1 MKDEDLQEWNI
12 LIVLNY
18 EDGAG
23 SQDEFQV
30 RAQSA
35 RDAVIKAGN
44 RLKQD
49 PRREGWKIKSMW
61 RLDPATSPATRW
73 HA

>member
-18 EDGAG
+18 EDGAD
-23 SQDEFQV
+23 SRDEFQV

-35 RDAVIKAGN
+35 RGAVIKAGN

-49 PRREGWKIKSMW
+49 PRMEGWKIKSMW